1 MNHYPLEKISRI
13 SKEDLEQIKLERFQ
27 STLNRVY
34 QNVPF
39 YHDRFKEFQLNPGD
53 FSTLEQVRYL
63 PFTTRK
69 DLSDH
74 YPYGMFAVPLRDILR
89 IHTSVGSGTNPTVVG
104 YTSRDLANWKEI
116 VARCLLASE
125 ISANDIIQ
133 VVFDYGLANWGRDF
147 KDGAETIE
155 ASIIPMSYLPSD
167 KQLLVMRDY
176 RTTALITTPSLARHL
191 IATLDHLDF
200 TAEDLALK
208 KCLLLGEQLGEDER
222 SAIEKGLRV
231 KVWGAYGLSEVP
243 GPGIAFECSKRKGF
257 HVSEDH
263 FLLEVID
270 PDTGDPL
277 PRGEFGELVLTT
289 ITTKA
294 FPLIRFRTGDKA
306 RLLND
311 SCGCGLHLSR
321 VEFLPER
328 TDEVL
333 VIRGVKIHP
342 AQISSTIRKRL
353 NWTNPAYV
361 GFVSREEFL
370 EVLELRISVDE
381 NLFSD
386 KIKNLESISEM
397 IKKDLQDTLGIG
409 IRVKL
414 VEPPSLEPFRE
425 QLGKII
431 IQGGHSEKRR

>member
-1 MNHYPLEKISRI
+1 MSYQPLDKISSI
-13 SKEDLEQIKLERFQ
+13 TKDDLEQLKLERFQ

-39 YHDRFKEFQLNPGD
+39 YHDRFKKFQLDPSD
-53 FSTLEQVRYL
+53 FKSLEDIRYL

-89 IHTSVGSGTNPTVVG
+89 IHTSVGSGSNPTVVG

-116 VARCLLASE
+116 VARCLIASNVR
-125 ISANDIIQ
+125 ANDIIQ

-155 ASIIPMSYLPSD
+155 ASIIPMSYLPPE

-176 RTTALITTPSLARHL
+176 RTSVLITTPSLALNLISTLRHL
-191 IATLDHLDF
+191 EFSAD
-200 TAEDLALK
+200 ELALK
-208 KCLLLGEQLGEDER
+208 KCLLLGEQFSENVR
-222 SAIEKGLRV
+222 SEIEEGLRV
-231 KVWGAYGLSEVP
+231 RVWGAYGLSEVP
-243 GPGIAFECSKRKGF
+243 GPGIAFECTERKGF

-263 FLLEVID
+263 FLLEIVD
-270 PDTGDPL
+270 PESGEPL
-277 PRGEFGELVLTT
+277 PHGESGELILTT

-306 RLLND
+306 RLLNN
-311 SCGCGLHLSR
+311 SCPCGLNLTR
-321 VEFLPER
+321 LEFLPER
-328 TDEVL
+328 TDEVI
-333 VIRGVKIHP
+333 VIRGVKVHP
-342 AQISSTIRKRL
+342 VQIASAIQKRL
-353 NWTNPAYV
+353 NGTNPADV
-361 GFVSREEFL
+361 VFVTKEEFL
-370 EVLELRISVDE
+370 EMIELWISVDD

-386 KIKNLESISEM
+386 KIKNLEMISEV

-409 IRVKL
+409 VRVKL
-414 VEPPSLEPFRE
+414 VEPPTLEPYRE
-425 QLGKII
+425 QLGKIVRE
-431 IQGGHSEKRR
+431 SSANSRR

>member
-1 MNHYPLEKISRI
+1 MKYHPLERITKI
-13 SKEDLEQIKLERFQ
+13 SKEDLEQLKLERFQ

-39 YHDRFKEFQLNPGD
+39 YHDRFKEFQLDPTD
-53 FSTLEQVRYL
+53 FTTLEDIRYL

-89 IHTSVGSGTNPTVVG
+89 IHTSVGSGANPTVVG
-104 YTSRDLANWKEI
+104 YTNRDLANWKEI

-125 ISANDIIQ
+125 VSANDIIQ

-155 ASIIPMSYLPSD
+155 ASIIPMSYLPSE

-176 RTTALITTPSLARHL
+176 RTSVLITTPSLALHL
-191 IATLDHLDF
+191 IATLQELEF
-200 TAEDLALK
+200 SANDLTLN
-208 KCLLLGEQLGEDER
+208 KCIVLGEQLSEEVR
-222 SAIEKGLRV
+222 SEIEKGLKV

-243 GPGIAFECSKRKGF
+243 GPGIAFECREKKGF

-263 FLLEVID
+263 FLLEIID
-270 PDTGDPL
+270 PESGEPL
-277 PRGEFGELVLTT
+277 PDGEYGELVLTT

-294 FPLIRFRTGDKA
+294 FPLIRFRTGDIA

-311 SCGCGLHLSR
+311 HCPCGLILR
-321 VEFLPER
+321 RLEFLPER
-328 TDEVL
+328 TDDVI
-333 VIRGVKIHP
+333 VIRGVKVHP
-342 AQISSTIRKRL
+342 LQVATAIRKRL
-353 NWTNPAYV
+353 HGTNPAYV
-361 GFVSREEFL
+361 VFVTKEEFL
-370 EVLELRISVDE
+370 ETIDLWISVDD

-386 KIKNLESISEM
+386 KIKNLETISELV
-397 IKKDLQDTLGIG
+397 KKDLQDTLGIG
-409 IRVKL
+409 VRVKL
-414 VEPPSLEPFRE
+414 VEPPTLESYRE

-431 IQGGHSEKRR
+431 RR

>member
-1 MNHYPLEKISRI
+1 MNYNPLEKITRI
-13 SKEDLEQIKLERFQ
+13 GKEDLEQLKLERFQ

-39 YHDRFKEFQLNPGD
+39 YHDRFKEFQLDPSN
-53 FSTLEQVRYL
+53 FTSLEDIRYL

-89 IHTSVGSGTNPTVVG
+89 IHTSVGSGVNPTVVG
-104 YTSRDLANWKEI
+104 YTNRDLANWKEI

-125 ISANDIIQ
+125 ITANDIIQ

-155 ASIIPMSYLPSD
+155 ASIIPMSYLPSE

-176 RTTALITTPSLARHL
+176 RTTALITTPSLAQHL
-191 IATLDHLDF
+191 IATLDRLEF
-200 TAEDLALK
+200 TADDLALK
-208 KCLLLGEQLGEDER
+208 KCLLLGEQLDEETR
-222 SAIEKGLRV
+222 NAIEERLRV
-231 KVWGAYGLSEVP
+231 RVRGAYGLSEVP
-243 GPGIAFECSKRKGF
+243 GPGIAFECRERRGF

-263 FLLEVID
+263 FLLEIVD
-270 PDTGDPL
+270 PETGEPL
-277 PRGEFGELVLTT
+277 PRGEFGELVITT

-294 FPLIRFRTGDKA
+294 FPLIRFRTGDRA

-311 SCGCGLHLSR
+311 SCGCGLHLGR
-321 VEFLPER
+321 LEFLAER

-342 AQISSTIRKRL
+342 VQISTVIRKRL
-353 NWTNPAYV
+353 DWTNPAYV
-361 GFVSREEFL
+361 VFVRKEEFL
-370 EVLELRISVDE
+370 EILELWISVDDS
-381 NLFSD
+381 LFSD
-386 KIKNLESISEM
+386 KIKNLETLSEA
-397 IKKDLQDTLGIG
+397 IKKDLQDVLGIG

-414 VEPPSLEPFRE
+414 VEPPTLDPFRE
-425 QLGKII
+425 ELGKII
-431 IQGGHSEKRR
+431 RRDG

>member
-1 MNHYPLEKISRI
+1 MKYHPLERITKI
-13 SKEDLEQIKLERFQ
+13 SKEDLEQLKLERFQ

-39 YHDRFKEFQLNPGD
+39 YHDRFKEFQLDPTD
-53 FSTLEQVRYL
+53 FTTLEDIRYL

-89 IHTSVGSGTNPTVVG
+89 IHTSVGSGANPTVVG
-104 YTSRDLANWKEI
+104 YTNRDLANWKEI

-125 ISANDIIQ
+125 VSANDIIQ

-155 ASIIPMSYLPSD
+155 ASIIPMSYLPSE

-176 RTTALITTPSLARHL
+176 RTSVLITTPSLALHL
-191 IATLDHLDF
+191 IATLQELEF
-200 TAEDLALK
+200 SANDLTLN
-208 KCLLLGEQLGEDER
+208 KCIVLGEQLSEEVR
-222 SAIEKGLRV
+222 SEIEKGLKV

-243 GPGIAFECSKRKGF
+243 GPGIAFECREKKGF

-263 FLLEVID
+263 FLLEIID
-270 PDTGDPL
+270 PESGEPL
-277 PRGEFGELVLTT
+277 PDGEYGELVLTT

-294 FPLIRFRTGDKA
+294 FPLIRFRTGDIA
-306 RLLND
+306 RLFND
-311 SCGCGLHLSR
+311 HCPCGLILR
-321 VEFLPER
+321 RLEFLPER
-328 TDEVL
+328 TDDVI
-333 VIRGVKIHP
+333 VIRGVKVHP
-342 AQISSTIRKRL
+342 LQVATAIRKRL
-353 NWTNPAYV
+353 HGTNPAYV
-361 GFVSREEFL
+361 VFVTKEKFL
-370 EVLELRISVDE
+370 ETIDLWISVDD

-386 KIKNLESISEM
+386 KIKNLETVSELV
-397 IKKDLQDTLGIG
+397 KKDLQDTLGIG
-409 IRVKL
+409 VRVKL
-414 VEPPSLEPFRE
+414 VEPPTLEPYRE

-431 IQGGHSEKRR
+431 RR

>member
-1 MNHYPLEKISRI
+1 MNQHPLEKIRKISR
-13 SKEDLEQIKLERFQ
+13 EDLEQLKLERFQ

-39 YHDRFKEFQLNPGD
+39 YHDRFKEFQLDPSD
-53 FSTLEQVRYL
+53 FTSLEHIRYL

-69 DLSDH
+69 DLSNH

-89 IHTSVGSGTNPTVVG
+89 IHTSVGSGANPTVVG

-125 ISANDIIQ
+125 VRPNDIIQ

-176 RTTALITTPSLARHL
+176 RTSVLITTPSLALHL
-191 IATLDHLDF
+191 ISTLEGLEF
-200 TAEDLALK
+200 SAANLALK
-208 KCLLLGEQLGEDER
+208 KCLLLGEQLNDSVRARIED
-222 SAIEKGLRV
+222 GLGV

-243 GPGIAFECSKRKGF
+243 GPGIAFECRERQGF

-263 FLLEVID
+263 FILEIVD
-270 PDTGDPL
+270 PDSGEPL
-277 PRGEFGELVLTT
+277 PQGEFGELILTT

-306 RLLND
+306 RLLN
-311 SCGCGLHLSR
+311 STCPCGLNLSR
-321 VEFLPER
+321 LEFLPER
-328 TDEVL
+328 TDEVV

-342 AQISSTIRKRL
+342 VQIATAIRKRL
-353 NWTNPAYV
+353 NGTNPAYV
-361 GFVSREEFL
+361 VFVTKEEFL
-370 EVLELRISVDE
+370 EVIELWISVDD

-386 KIKNLESISEM
+386 KIKNLEMVCET
-397 IKKDLQDTLGIG
+397 IKRDLQDTLGIG
-409 IRVKL
+409 VKVKL
-414 VEPPSLEPFRE
+414 VEPPTLEPYKE
-425 QLGKII
+425 QLGKIVR
-431 IQGGHSEKRR
+431 G

>member
-1 MNHYPLEKISRI
+1 MKYHPLERITKI
-13 SKEDLEQIKLERFQ
+13 SKEDLEQLKLERFQ

-39 YHDRFKEFQLNPGD
+39 YHDRFKEFQLDPTD
-53 FSTLEQVRYL
+53 FTTLEDIRYL

-89 IHTSVGSGTNPTVVG
+89 IHTSVGSGANPTVVG
-104 YTSRDLANWKEI
+104 YTNRDLANWKEI

-125 ISANDIIQ
+125 VSANDIIQ

-155 ASIIPMSYLPSD
+155 ASIIPMSYLPSE

-176 RTTALITTPSLARHL
+176 RTSVLITTPSLALHL
-191 IATLDHLDF
+191 IATLQELEF
-200 TAEDLALK
+200 SANDLTLN
-208 KCLLLGEQLGEDER
+208 KCIVLGEQLSEEVR
-222 SAIEKGLRV
+222 SEIEKGLKV

-243 GPGIAFECSKRKGF
+243 GPGIAFECREKKGF

-263 FLLEVID
+263 FLLEIID
-270 PDTGDPL
+270 PESGEPL
-277 PRGEFGELVLTT
+277 PDGEYGELVLTT

-294 FPLIRFRTGDKA
+294 FPLIRFRTGDIA

-311 SCGCGLHLSR
+311 HCPCGLILR
-321 VEFLPER
+321 RLEFLPER
-328 TDEVL
+328 TDDVI
-333 VIRGVKIHP
+333 VIRGVKVHP
-342 AQISSTIRKRL
+342 LQVATAIRKRL
-353 NWTNPAYV
+353 HGTNPAYV
-361 GFVSREEFL
+361 VFVTKEEFL
-370 EVLELRISVDE
+370 ETIDLWISVDD

-386 KIKNLESISEM
+386 KIKNLETISELV
-397 IKKDLQDTLGIG
+397 KKDLQDTLGIG
-409 IRVKL
+409 VRVKL
-414 VEPPSLEPFRE
+414 VEPPTLEPYRE

-431 IQGGHSEKRR
+431 RR